1 MKAQEDSKVKE
12 KIIQHLLKNGIFK
25 VNGKQL
31 YELTSY
37 ELMKEYTVKFR

>member
-12 KIIQHLLKNGIFK
+12 KIIKHLLQNGIFK